1 MLRMVSV
8 AALVECKEHVSRVQ
22 RVLSVG
28 VIDGS
33 SLTGSSVGLY
43 AVDFLFVLAIGKDV
57 VGFVTRLLLFQW
69 WNNKYTSCDD
79 KNGCLLRR

>member
-28 VIDGS
+28 VTDRS
-33 SLTGSSVGLY
+33 SLTGMAVGGCATVLLLT
-43 AVDFLFVLAIGKDV
+43 ATGLGLFV
-57 VGFVTRLLLFQW
+57 Q
-69 WNNKYTSCDD
+69 
-79 KNGCLLRR
+79 